1 MALGLPAS
9 GESKNLI
16 KYDARAGRF
25 SRMDNKEA
33 TDITQAFAAIMD
45 LEQIEVG
52 WARFAAN
59 AAPEFVMA
67 RVSEPLPARPSQDHK
82 RAFRMMMKLGKSCG
96 GDVREFASAAGC
108 VIRALDE
115 LHDAYCAAPQAAQGM
130 LPVVTLSGS
139 VAVKTQTPNGM
150 TTNYKP
156 QLTIT
161 SWQKRPEDLPLSSD
175 APKVATAAPAVAKP
189 AAPAPAP
196 QPAMAD
202 TEF

>member
-9 GESKNLI
+9 GEAKAHI

-33 TDITQAFAAIMD
+33 TDITQSFAAIMD
-45 LEQIEVG
+45 LAQIEVG

-67 RVSEPLPARPSQDHK
+67 RVGAPLPARPTQDHK
-82 RAFRMMMKLGKSCG
+82 RAFRMMLKLGKTCG

-108 VIRALDE
+108 VIQALDE
-115 LHDAYCAAPQAAQGM
+115 LHDAYSAAPQAAQGM

-139 VAVKTQTPNGM
+139 VPVKTTTPNGT

-161 SWQKRPEDLPLSSD
+161 GWQPRPADLPLSGD
-175 APKVATAAPAVAKP
+175 APPAKAAPVAAPA
-189 AAPAPAP
+189 AAPKP

>member
-9 GESKNLI
+9 GEAKAHI

-33 TDITQAFAAIMD
+33 TDITQSFAAIMD

-59 AAPEFVMA
+59 SAPDFVMA
-67 RVSEPLPARPSQDHK
+67 RVGQPLPARPTQDHK
-82 RAFRMMMKLGKSCG
+82 RAFRMMLKLGRNCG

-108 VIRALDE
+108 VIQAIDE
-115 LHDAYCAAPQAAQGM
+115 LHDAYSAAPQAAQGL
-130 LPVVTLSGS
+130 LPVVTLAGS
-139 VAVKTQTPNGM
+139 VAVKTQTPNGV

-156 QLTIT
+156 QFTIA
-161 SWQKRPEDLPLSSD
+161 SWQPRPAELGSSGD
-175 APKVATAAPAVAKP
+175 APKAAPAP
-189 AAPAPAP
+189 APKATAPAP